1 MENEK
6 RYGSP
11 REVFVALAVGVLMY
25 LGLVLVLVDALNRP
39 EVLIST
45 SSGKC
50 VDVINF
56 IEENNYTCDNKPPKY
71 SVTWVQ

>member
-1 MENEK
+1 
-6 RYGSP
+6 
-11 REVFVALAVGVLMY
+11 MY

-56 IEENNYTCDNKPPKY
+56 IEENNYTCDNKQPKY